1 MSLYDCLGVE
11 PSASTEDINA
21 AYRKAAKAHHP
32 DAGGDP
38 DAFARVS
45 HAVAILRDPERRA
58 EYDRSGK
65 EDFRE
70 DNPDGRAI
78 AIVSQDFGAALQA
91 FAEGQ
96 MPSTQD
102 LMAVVR
108 RNLSESLRN
117 QRSEL
122 QKASAAQLR
131 NRDARERLIHK
142 GAGPDIL
149 GRMLA
154 DQADNIAKAIA
165 AMEGIEADIARAIE
179 MAADWDW
186 RPDEVPTYQ
195 TKIWVTPGSSFDT
208 SAAAEAVAAEMT
220 AHMREGDLFSRM
232 GQRHRKG
239 GML

>member
-1 MSLYDCLGVE
+1 MSLYDCLGVD
-11 PSASTEDINA
+11 PTASTEDINA
-21 AYRKAAKAHHP
+21 AYRKAAKAHYP

-38 DAFARVS
+38 EAFARCG

-65 EDFRE
+65 EDFHE
-70 DNPDGRAI
+70 DHPDGRAI
-78 AIVSQDFGAALQA
+78 ASVSQAFGAALQA

-131 NRDARERLIHK
+131 NRDARERLTHK

-154 DQADNIAKAIA
+154 DQADNIAKSLPREASRPTLPA
-165 AMEGIEADIARAIE
+165 PSRWQRTGIGGPMKCQRTRPKYGS
-179 MAADWDW
+179 
-186 RPDEVPTYQ
+186 RPDRPSIPALQ
-195 TKIWVTPGSSFDT
+195 PKLRRP
-208 SAAAEAVAAEMT
+208 
-220 AHMREGDLFSRM
+220 
-232 GQRHRKG
+232 K
-239 GML
+239 